1 MKQSK
6 ILKKV
11 SLVALSA
18 VMVSGVTLTAA
29 GCGGGTTPTGNP
41 TTISVNIFCNKADE
55 HTNRT
60 ICAK

>member
-18 VMVSGVTLTAA
+18 VMVSGVTLTEIGRAH
-29 GCGGGTTPTGNP
+29 
-41 TTISVNIFCNKADE
+41 V
-55 HTNRT
+55 
-60 ICAK
+60 